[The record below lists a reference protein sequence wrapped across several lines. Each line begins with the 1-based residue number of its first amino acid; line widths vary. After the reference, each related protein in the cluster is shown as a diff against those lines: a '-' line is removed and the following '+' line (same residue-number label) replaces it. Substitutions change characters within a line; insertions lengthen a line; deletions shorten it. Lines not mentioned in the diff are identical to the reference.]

1 MKECGKPTVERERCK
16 PLTAKFPHGELV
28 YDGDCLTFNT
38 KPINDWVYGVR
49 YEDGVPVELMH
60 KPPRQIVN
68 PPICA
73 PEPGGCYG
81 DTGSGGSLQLVDSQT
96 NLSKLQNGRLLTE
109 LYTTGT
115 ELTGS
120 GTQSDPLKINIKS
133 SGGTEYAAG
142 DYITI
147 STSTPKTISFDGSRL
162 YTGQLGAA
170 KVVNGLIEAVDEG
183 GDGEGESSL
192 KIQGGAGIDVTDVM
206 GVPLIQLETLD
217 GSSGTYRFGRML
229 ITVDQFG
236 RTTDIEHE
244 AELPTNQRSVPTEG
258 GVIKLDADGTVTGV
272 TPLDNSNRFTKV
284 FIYKHANKAVTQTVR
299 LTFPRSGMLEVYG
312 APFTNGQSVTIHFQ
326 DINDLN
332 WVVPQMI
339 AGGRG
344 FYETKNRTVDLRFT
358 IPAAV
363 SGTIDN
369 PRTQNAHGAV
379 YVRMLT

>member
-1 MKECGKPTVERERCK
+1 MKECGKPTVERKRCE
-16 PLTAKFPHGELV
+16 PLSAKFPNGELT
-28 YDGDCLTFNT
+28 YDGECLTFNT

-49 YEDGVPVELMH
+49 YEEGVPVELMH

-68 PPICA
+68 PPVCA
-73 PEPGGCYG
+73 PEPTGCYG
-81 DTGSGGSLQLVDSQT
+81 ESGGGGGIQLVESQT

-109 LYTTGT
+109 LYTSGL
-115 ELTGS
+115 ELSGS
-120 GTQSDPLKINIKS
+120 GTQADPLRVNIKS
-133 SGGTEYAAG
+133 DGGTEYAAG

-147 STSTPKTISFDGSRL
+147 SSSTPKTISFDGSRL

-183 GDGEGESSL
+183 DGEGGESSL

-206 GVPLIQLETLD
+206 GVPLVQMETLD

-244 AELPTNQRSVPTEG
+244 DELPTTQRSVPTEG

-284 FIYKHANKAVTQTVR
+284 FIYKHSNKAVSQTIR
-299 LTFPRSGMLEVYG
+299 LTFPREGMLEVYG
-312 APFTNGQSVTIHFQ
+312 APFSSGQSVTIHFQ
-326 DINDLN
+326 DINDLD
-332 WVVPQMI
+332 WVTPQMI
-339 AGGRG
+339 SGGRG
-344 FYETKNRTVDLRFT
+344 FYQTKNRTVDLRFT

-363 SGTIDN
+363 TGSIDN
-369 PRTQNAHGAV
+369 PRTQYAHGAV